1 MDATT
6 VAVDLAKNVFQLVAA
21 DRHWHILKR
30 ARLSRAQ
37 FERWFHNR
45 NVALV
50 VMEACGSAH
59 YWARMLQRQGIE
71 VRLLPA
77 RSVRVCEAQ

>member
-6 VAVDLAKNVFQLVAA
+6 VAVDLAKNVFQLVTA
-21 DRHWHILKR
+21 DRHWHILER

-59 YWARMLQRQGIE
+59 YWPACCSARGSKSDCFQLATCARM
-71 VRLLPA
+71 
-77 RSVRVCEAQ
+77 